1 MENLLR
7 KVYLGS
13 MSVLWPL
20 EGREVADWAYLG
32 IGDLDVPWPLGVY
45 RGPPEVYRGPC
56 MKNMRWNQTITYT
69 YKVGTQLLYKA
80 NCISGS

>member
-1 MENLLR
+1 MQIVRVENLLS

-32 IGDLDVPWPLGVY
+32 IVDLDVPWPQGCTAALGCTVALQ
-45 RGPPEVYRGPC
+45 RCTVAPV
-56 MKNMRWNQTITYT
+56 
-69 YKVGTQLLYKA
+69 
-80 NCISGS
+80 

>member
-1 MENLLR
+1 
-7 KVYLGS
+7 VYLGP

-32 IGDLDVPWPLGVY
+32 IGDLDVLWPLWVY

-56 MKNMRWNQTITYT
+56 MKITRLNQPITYT
-69 YKVGTQLLYKA
+69 NVPLNTL
-80 NCISGS
+80 

>member
-1 MENLLR
+1 MENLLS

-32 IGDLDVPWPLGVY
+32 IGDLDVPWPQGCTAALGCTVALQ
-45 RGPPEVYRGPC
+45 RCTVAPV
-56 MKNMRWNQTITYT
+56 
-69 YKVGTQLLYKA
+69 
-80 NCISGS
+80 

>member
-1 MENLLR
+1 MALGAVYLMSKVYYGAVENLMT
-7 KVYLGS
+7 KVYLGP

-32 IGDLDVPWPLGVY
+32 IGDLDVPWALGVY

-56 MKNMRWNQTITYT
+56 MKITP
-69 YKVGTQLLYKA
+69 
-80 NCISGS
+80 